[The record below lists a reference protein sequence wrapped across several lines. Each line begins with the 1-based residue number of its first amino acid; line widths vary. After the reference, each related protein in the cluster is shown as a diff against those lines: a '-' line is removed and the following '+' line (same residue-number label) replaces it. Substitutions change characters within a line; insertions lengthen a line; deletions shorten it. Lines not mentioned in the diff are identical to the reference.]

1 MLLVQFIRG
10 GNKYFQRCVICV
22 RVYFREVGVDSVV
35 VFFYRRDR
43 VRYVKIQV
51 MVSVYVSL
59 RFWFQFCFQG
69 AETVTDIVYVYRIVR
84 IYYINIGR
92 IVVFYQFCLFGEIFR
107 RGYMVYYQK
116 INGVYFEFAG
126 ILNMLG
132 GNISFG
138 IVRCYTNYSRVSLL
152 GIFQIVNSVDFWQ

>member
-1 MLLVQFIRG
+1 MLLVQFICG

-22 RVYFREVGVDSVV
+22 CVYFCEVGVDLVA
-35 VFFYRRDR
+35 VFFYCCDR
-43 VRYVKIQV
+43 VCYVKIQV

-59 RFWFQFCFQG
+59 CFWFQFCFQG
-69 AETVTDIVYVYRIVR
+69 VEMVMDIVYVYCIVR
-84 IYYINIGR
+84 IYYINIGC
-92 IVVFYQFCLFGEIFR
+92 IVVFYQFCLFGEIFWC
-107 RGYMVYYQK
+107 GYMVYYQK
-116 INGVYFEFAG
+116 INGVYFEFVG

-138 IVRCYTNYSRVSLL
+138 IVCCYMNYLCVSLL